1 MVKVLVLDLRLGLA
15 RHKIMLCLSISDLMQ
30 LLITVVGVTVTI
42 IFNFVL
48 GSIGC
53 NIVYSML
60 QFTIAMTLV
69 VSSLS
74 IVSLSVERY
83 VACIYSFH
91 LHRIFTRKGMMYGIS
106 FTWILSLICGGFAA
120 IPKSAREGN
129 SLDGAQFVKGFSVTF
144 ILPTSAIVSIIQY
157 RLLSFSRKKLVQVG
171 TGTKFGCEA
180 ELADLRK
187 RQIKVAFVASIVAV
201 AYMVCM
207 LPLGCLSLHELIYGT
222 MSSSNI
228 PSILKTLAFMN
239 NFADPYIYG
248 LGISDTRMAIRKN
261 LRKVKALFKSET
273 FF

>member
-1 MVKVLVLDLRLGLA
+1 MVKVLVSDLRLGLA
-15 RHKIMLCLSISDLMQ
+15 RHMIMLCLSISDLMQ
-30 LLITVVGVTVTI
+30 LLIIVVGVTVAI
-42 IFNFVL
+42 IFNFAL
-48 GSIGC
+48 FSTGC
-53 NIVYSML
+53 TIVFGML

-91 LHRIFTRKGMMYGIS
+91 LHRIFTRERMMYGIS
-106 FTWILSLICGGFAA
+106 FIWILSLICGSLAA
-120 IPKSAREGN
+120 IPSSVLKGN
-129 SLDGAQFVKGFSVTF
+129 SLDGGNILRGLSVVF
-144 ILPTSAIVSIIQY
+144 ILPTSSLVSIIQY

-171 TGTKFGCEA
+171 LSAQFGCQA
-180 ELADLRK
+180 EIADLRK
-187 RQIKVAFVASIVAV
+187 RQIKVTFVASIVAV

-228 PSILKTLAFMN
+228 PGILRHLAFMN

-248 LGISDTRMAIRKN
+248 LGISDTRMAICKN
-261 LRKVKALFKSET
+261 LRKVKALLRREL
-273 FF
+273 